1 MRLEDKVAQ
10 YLEFCRYRKE
20 LDEKTLKAYRIDLRQ
35 YFTYLASDVPS
46 KEQIEEYIIYLHRK
60 YKQKTVKRKIASVK
74 ALYNYLEDEEI
85 IAENPFHKI
94 KVRFKEK
101 VTLPRI
107 IPREEIEHILNHIYK
122 CFNKSTEKSRRYIL
136 RDVAVVELFFA
147 TGARVY
153 EISNIKEDCVDLHTG
168 LIRIMG
174 KGGKERYIQI
184 SNASVL
190 RILKQ
195 YFDENKAEIQKF

>member
-46 KEQIEEYIIYLHRK
+46 KEQIEEYITYLHRK

-74 ALYNYLEDEEI
+74 AFYNYLEDEEI

-101 VTLPRI
+101 
-107 IPREEIEHILNHIYK
+107 
-122 CFNKSTEKSRRYIL
+122 
-136 RDVAVVELFFA
+136 
-147 TGARVY
+147 
-153 EISNIKEDCVDLHTG
+153 
-168 LIRIMG
+168 
-174 KGGKERYIQI
+174 
-184 SNASVL
+184 
-190 RILKQ
+190 
-195 YFDENKAEIQKF
+195 

>member
-1 MRLEDKVAQ
+1 MRLEDKVVQ

-46 KEQIEEYIIYLHRK
+46 KEQIEEYITYLHRK

-74 ALYNYLEDEEI
+74 AFYNYLEDVEI

-122 CFNKSTEKSRRYIL
+122 CLNKSTEKSRRYIL

-174 KGGKERYIQI
+174 KGGKERYVQI
-184 SNASVL
+184 SNTSVL
-190 RILKQ
+190 HILKQ
-195 YFDENKAEIQKF
+195 YFDDSIRGG